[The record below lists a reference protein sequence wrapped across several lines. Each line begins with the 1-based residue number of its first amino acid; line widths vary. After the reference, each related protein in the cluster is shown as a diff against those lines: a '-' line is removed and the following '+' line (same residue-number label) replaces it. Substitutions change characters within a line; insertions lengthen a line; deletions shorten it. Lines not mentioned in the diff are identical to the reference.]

1 MISGVSRSGD
11 LGNTLNKS
19 KSAEESVVGLL
30 AVNHD
35 PANAAV
41 VRHSIAA
48 DLNNHAVAQ
57 DRIDDVVL
65 VASELVSNAVVH
77 TAPTLVD
84 EGLDVDWQIQPDC
97 VLIRVVDASPDLP
110 RPRSTTE
117 YDTRGRGLSI
127 ISALALD
134 WGVRRTGSG
143 KQVWARVPI
152 DGDGPSAR

>member
-1 MISGVSRSGD
+1 M
-11 LGNTLNKS
+11 
-19 KSAEESVVGLL
+19 GLL

-48 DLNNHAVAQ
+48 DLADRAVTP

-77 TAPTLVD
+77 SPAQVA
-84 EGLDVDWQIQPDC
+84 EGDLDVAWEVQPDC
-97 VLIRVVDASPDLP
+97 VVIKVVDTSPDLP
-110 RPRSTTE
+110 HRRSSAST
-117 YDTRGRGLSI
+117 DTRGRGLSI
-127 ISALALD
+127 VAALALD
-134 WGVRRTGSG
+134 WGVTRTGSG

-152 DGDGPSAR
+152 GSANPI